1 MGKQHQWVL
10 EASVPSK
17 ATGEGG
23 SLFVRSNVSEVSGTN
38 EKQEKENRILS
49 VYERNRGGDEKTW
62 RYGIGYEKR
71 WIING
76 IYVCMS
82 HRFLCHVSTKE
93 YTYWQKMSLYKS

>member
-1 MGKQHQWVL
+1 M
-10 EASVPSK
+10 PSK

-62 RYGIGYEKR
+62 
-71 WIING
+71 
-76 IYVCMS
+76 
-82 HRFLCHVSTKE
+82 
-93 YTYWQKMSLYKS
+93 